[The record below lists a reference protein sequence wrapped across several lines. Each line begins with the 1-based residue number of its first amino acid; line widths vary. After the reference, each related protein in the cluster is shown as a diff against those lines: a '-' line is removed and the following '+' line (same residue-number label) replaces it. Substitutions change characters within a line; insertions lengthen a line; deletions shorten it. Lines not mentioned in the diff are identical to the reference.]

1 LRSPKKH
8 SFSKSRIH
16 SKHKIKNWSFYNRAL
31 KNRGRLDFMISE
43 DLSDGWYEDNIDN
56 KKRGRQKEYSNL
68 AIEHF
73 LMIRC
78 LFGLRLRQA
87 EGFINYLFEISGLE
101 IKSPDY
107 STVSK
112 RGKQLGLSMDL
123 PEDTEDFDHVCMDS
137 TGIQT
142 YTGNEWLENKH
153 GKQYKRRTWK
163 KLHIVVDNQGRI
175 LANSTTEHTS
185 DDRCQIGHLLKNIK
199 TKEFLGDPGYD
210 GESVY
215 QLLKLKGIKPTI
227 RPPNNTQVI
236 EFTGTKT
243 TREEAVDYQQT
254 NGYQAWRV
262 KNKYGRREKVEN
274 TFFRFKRSFGSEF
287 LSRNDKNMKQEMT
300 IKCKLLNKML
310 EISRPISVRV
320 A

>member
-1 LRSPKKH
+1 MRSAKKH
-8 SFSKSRIH
+8 PFSKSRIH
-16 SKHKIKNWSFYNRAL
+16 SKHKVSNWAFYNKAL

-43 DLSDGWYEDNIDN
+43 DLGENWYEEVSSKN
-56 KKRGRQKEYSNL
+56 RGRRVVYSDL
-68 AIEHF
+68 AIEIF
-73 LMIRC
+73 LKIRC

-87 EGFINYLFEISGLE
+87 EGFINYLFEISGLN

-107 STVSK
+107 TTVSK
-112 RGKQLGLSMDL
+112 RGKKLGLSMDL
-123 PEDTEDFDHVCMDS
+123 PEETEEFDHVAMDS

-163 KLHIVVDNQGRI
+163 KLHIVVDPLGRI

-185 DDRCQIGHLLKNIK
+185 DDRSQIENLLKNIK

-215 QLLKLKGIKPTI
+215 QLLKFKGIKPTI
-227 RPPNNTQVI
+227 RPPNNTQKI

-254 NGYQAWRV
+254 KGYQAWRV
-262 KNKYGRREKVEN
+262 KNNYGRRKRVEN
-274 TFFRFKRSFGSEF
+274 TFFRYKKSFGSEF
-287 LSRNDKNMKQEMT
+287 LSRDDENMKQETT
-300 IKCKLLNKML
+300 IKCKLLNRML
-310 EISRPISVRV
+310 EIGRPNSVR
-320 A
+320 AA

>member
-1 LRSPKKH
+1 MRSAKKH
-8 SFSKSRIH
+8 PFSKSRIH
-16 SKHKIKNWSFYNRAL
+16 SKHKVSNWAFYNKAL

-43 DLSDGWYEDNIDN
+43 DLGENWYEEVSSKN
-56 KKRGRQKEYSNL
+56 RGRRVVYSDL
-68 AIEHF
+68 AIEIF
-73 LMIRC
+73 LKIRC

-87 EGFINYLFEISGLE
+87 EGFINYLFEISGLN

-107 STVSK
+107 TTVSK
-112 RGKQLGLSMDL
+112 RGKKLGLSMDL
-123 PEDTEDFDHVCMDS
+123 PEETEEFDHVAMDS

-163 KLHIVVDNQGRI
+163 KLHIVVDPLGRI

-185 DDRCQIGHLLKNIK
+185 DDRSQIENLLKNIK

-215 QLLKLKGIKPTI
+215 QLLKFKGIKPTI
-227 RPPNNTQVI
+227 RPPNNTQKI

-254 NGYQAWRV
+254 KGYQAWRV
-262 KNKYGRREKVEN
+262 KNNYGRRERVEN

-300 IKCKLLNKML
+300 IKCKLLNRML
-310 EISRPISVRV
+310 EIGRPISVRV